1 MTIDGRGN
9 IYVNTREHL
18 NPTPNRPVGLT

>member
-18 NPTPNRPVGLT
+18 NPTPNRRWD